1 MASFTFDNDN
11 SENLDLTTGGDSE
24 ATPNKAA
31 PAKQTSPFAK
41 PPVRPTK
48 DLLSQLGRPGL
59 NHPQKPTEQPPAA
72 PTVVTPA
79 PTPSPAPAFVAP
91 TPTPPVQV
99 APPVYVQAPQPVYVP
114 LATPQPAAPSFQTP
128 LYSAPPQFLS
138 PEPPAFAQSYP
149 PANTEYDP
157 TYDPNAMQVEPQS
170 FSSLKPVGKAP
181 AKKKQFFGGAKAKP
195 KPKTRGNFAGDRKKV
210 LAVRT
215 VVIIIAVIIAFNG
228 IKNIVAPNSGP
239 TRDQVTVAAQQ
250 SVGYTKFPTSEGEGV
265 ALGFTKAFLN
275 YTNTA
280 AAKDAR
286 QKQLLNYTP
295 ANVVSAID
303 PSFGS
308 TDTGVTPSGVPSGT
322 DNPPAANAEGAAV
335 KPQTI
340 TDGPYLVGSKNVD
353 DTHGVFTTMSKLND
367 TTWVYLQIPMLYNPS
382 DNSLAV
388 SGYPTFIPPTAVS
401 RVTDGDL
408 KAPWTAD
415 TAVADVFQPDLINY
429 LTAWA
434 SSNKDVISRYLAPD
448 ATLASKTGLGGTVS
462 YHKLTD
468 LVVES
473 KDKTTSSDLNS
484 RRAEFTVIWS
494 DSINQVNYTQR
505 YRLNIKYDG
514 KRWYIQDIQ
523 NSALIPNG

>member
-1 MASFTFDNDN
+1 MASFTFDNDD
-11 SENLDLTTGGDSE
+11 SESLDLTSGGDNGAPQKKE
-24 ATPNKAA
+24 T

-41 PPVRPTK
+41 PPARPAK

-72 PTVVTPA
+72 PPVVTPA
-79 PTPSPAPAFVAP
+79 PAPAFVAP
-91 TPTPPVQV
+91 APVPPAQE

-114 LATPQPAAPSFQTP
+114 LVTPQPATPSFQVP
-128 LYSAPPQFLS
+128 LYSAPPQSLS
-138 PEPPAFAQSYP
+138 SEQPNFAQSYP
-149 PANTEYDP
+149 PANTEYNP
-157 TYDPNAMQVEPQS
+157 AYDPNAMQVEPQS
-170 FSSLKPVGKAP
+170 FSSLKPVKDTQ
-181 AKKKQFFGGAKAKP
+181 AKKKQFFGGAKSKA
-195 KPKTRGNFAGDRKKV
+195 KPKTRGNFAGDRRKV
-210 LAVRT
+210 LAIRT

-239 TRDQVTVAAQQ
+239 TRDQVTAAAQQ
-250 SVGYTKFPTSEGEGV
+250 SVGYTKFPTDQGGGV

-286 QKQLLNYTP
+286 QKQLLNYAP

-308 TDTGVTPSGVPSGT
+308 SNTGGTPSGTPSGT
-322 DNPPAANAEGAAV
+322 DNPPATSAEGAAV
-335 KPQTI
+335 KPQAI

-367 TTWVYLQIPMLYNPS
+367 TTWVYLQIPMLYSPS

-415 TAVADVFQPDLINY
+415 TAVAEVFQPDLINY

-462 YHKLTD
+462 YYKLTD
-468 LVVES
+468 LVVET
-473 KDKTTSSDLNS
+473 KDKTTNADLNS